1 LTHHSQYSKEEST
14 VAQTPEEF
22 ENSRRHN
29 QPTGKHGQGAKGQNK
44 AKPGGD
50 RHDNEAHPRSDQRGD
65 EKYDS

>member
-1 LTHHSQYSKEEST
+1 M
-14 VAQTPEEF
+14 AQTPEEF